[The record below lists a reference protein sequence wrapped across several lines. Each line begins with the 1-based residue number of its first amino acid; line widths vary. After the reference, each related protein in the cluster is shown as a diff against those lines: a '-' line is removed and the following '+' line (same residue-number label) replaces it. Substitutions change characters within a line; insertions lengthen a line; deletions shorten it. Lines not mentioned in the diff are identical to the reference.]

1 MQPLTIPHFLFLEK
15 KEAKKQ
21 ATRSLWT
28 NPLDCP
34 FQERGARPAGGYAR
48 RAAAL
53 AACPVRRAPVSVP
66 ETGGGD
72 LSALAIVAAVTG
84 GQGLFFRAACAAC
97 VVHTAAQPLRPLAVQ
112 APLLGQPITLPP
124 SPTRM
129 GHGAGG

>member
-1 MQPLTIPHFLFLEK
+1 MI
-15 KEAKKQ
+15 
-21 ATRSLWT
+21 
-28 NPLDCP
+28 
-34 FQERGARPAGGYAR
+34 ARFRNGGHDQ
-48 RAAAL
+48 RAAMRSGL
-53 AACPVRRAPVSVP
+53 LPWQLVLSDVPLFPFLKRA
-66 ETGGGD
+66 GD

-97 VVHTAAQPLRPLAVQ
+97 VVHTAAQPLRLLAVQ